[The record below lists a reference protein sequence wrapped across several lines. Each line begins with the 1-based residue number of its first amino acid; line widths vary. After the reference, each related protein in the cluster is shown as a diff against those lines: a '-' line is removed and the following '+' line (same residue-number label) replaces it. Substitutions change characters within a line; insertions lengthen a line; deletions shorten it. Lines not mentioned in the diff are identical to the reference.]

1 MSAKYQSIILH
12 VGLHKTGSTSIQN
25 NCQFHSHEFLLDH
38 GIFYANFIS
47 NGKLRPN
54 HGGPITAA
62 LLDDPDKYGKQ
73 WRSQLTGDPQREFRE
88 YFDEILENPQAE
100 HLLLSGESLS
110 LLEDEDMRLL
120 QSKLLAHTEQLRVL
134 VFLRNPYSFLESII
148 QQRVRVN
155 WAGDIEPLITVMR
168 ERYQRLHNVFGG
180 ALEVLNF
187 DECLQH
193 PKGLLGSFFTH
204 CGIPEADLEQLV
216 PVVAN
221 TRISLEAYQ
230 MMLGINKRCPKEADS
245 QPSRVP
251 RDLRALHTLPGNR
264 FHLRDLP
271 VSPHFAQLKEETL
284 WLEDQLGLH
293 FKPYD
298 FDTSIERWPFA
309 TLVVLEEHVR
319 NLESPLLR
327 EAAGRFLLEEAE
339 TLPADQLDSATVM
352 KFIGRR
358 ILEIDDSAYR
368 QALRDLGPAYFRTGA
383 RQVAPHSPALA
394 LKLLLLARELNL
406 EVEEIELEIDVC
418 RARINDS

>member
-1 MSAKYQSIILH
+1 MSAKYRSIILH

-38 GIFYANFIS
+38 GIFYANFAS

-62 LLDDPDKYGKQ
+62 LLDDPDKYGKE

-168 ERYQRLHNVFGG
+168 LRYERLHNVFGG

-193 PKGLLGSFFTH
+193 PKGLVGSFFTH
-204 CGIPEADLEQLV
+204 CGIPESDLEQLT

-221 TRISLEAYQ
+221 TSISLEAFQ
-230 MMLGINKRCPKEADS
+230 IMLAINQHCAKEENLQS
-245 QPSRVP
+245 SRVP
-251 RDLRALHTLPGNR
+251 RDLRALHALPGNR

-271 VSPHFAQLKEETL
+271 DSPHFTQLEEEVL
-284 WLEDQLGLH
+284 WFEDELGLH
-293 FKPYD
+293 FKPRE
-298 FDTSIERWPFA
+298 FDTPVEHWPFA
-309 TLVVLEEHVR
+309 TLAVLEDCVR
-319 NLESPLLR
+319 NLENPFLR
-327 EAAGRFLLEEAE
+327 EAAARFLQEEAE
-339 TLPADQLDSATVM
+339 SLPPDQLESATVM

-358 ILEIDDSAYR
+358 ILEIDDSDYR
-368 QALRDLGPAYFRTGA
+368 HTMRELGPTYFRAGA
-383 RQVAPHSPALA
+383 SQVARHSPALA
-394 LKLLLLARELNL
+394 LKLLLLARELNP
-406 EVEEIELEIDVC
+406 EAEEIEREIDAC
-418 RARINDS
+418 RARLMDS